1 MTNPPWCVALQF
13 KEKKKFPSVST
24 YGYKDIAVG
33 GVRRYGVY
41 STYGYKDI
49 AVGGV
54 GRYGVY
60 SVVVACRAECL

>member
-1 MTNPPWCVALQF
+1 M
-13 KEKKKFPSVST
+13 
-24 YGYKDIAVG
+24 G